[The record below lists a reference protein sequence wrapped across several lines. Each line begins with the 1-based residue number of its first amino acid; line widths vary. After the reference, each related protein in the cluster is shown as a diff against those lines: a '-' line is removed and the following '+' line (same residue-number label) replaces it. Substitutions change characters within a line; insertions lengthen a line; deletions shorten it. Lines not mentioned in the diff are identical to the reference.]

1 MATNG
6 KKPTPP
12 SQRDISISAQQPYN
26 PPSGAPGF
34 AYEGNPSNAQPN
46 LQDRSN
52 QISFKGDTVKPFTLG
67 IQDIDEAVI
76 YYIENIIK
84 PTVIQNGVVQKVPIV
99 YGSAERW
106 KQIQK
111 SGFLKDVEG
120 KTMLPFITFK
130 RDSIEKN
137 RTITNKL
144 DSNFPNNYYVFTKT
158 YNKKDVYDKFSIL
171 NNRKPTK
178 EYYVVVVPDYVT
190 VTYSFVVGT
199 YYIEQMNK
207 IVEAMNYASDSYW
220 GNPERFKFKANI
232 DSFSHAVEIVSA
244 NERSI
249 RSTFSLKLN
258 GYIVPDNIQK
268 QLISLKKFSERN
280 QVVFNTEIVSDV
292 NNIPN
297 INNLPNP
304 RLDAYEGGSVD
315 EIEF

>member
-1 MATNG
+1 MATDG
-6 KKPTPP
+6 KKPIPP
-12 SQRDISISAQQPYN
+12 TQREISISAQQPYD

-34 AYEGNPSNAQPN
+34 TYEGNPSNAQQNPV
-46 LQDRSN
+46 DRSN

-76 YYIENIIK
+76 YYVENVIK
-84 PTVIQNGVVQKVPIV
+84 PTVVQNGVIQKVPTI

-106 KQIQK
+106 KQLQK
-111 SGFLKDVEG
+111 DGFLKDAEG

-130 RDSIEKN
+130 RDSIDKN
-137 RTITNKL
+137 RSITNKL
-144 DSNFPNNYYVFTKT
+144 DSNFPNNYYIFTKT

-190 VTYSFVVGT
+190 VTYSFIIGT
-199 YYIEQMNK
+199 YYIEQNNK
-207 IVEAMNYASDSYW
+207 IIEAMNYASDSYW

-232 DSFSHAVEIVSA
+232 DSFSHAVETASTS
-244 NERSI
+244 ERSV

-268 QLISLKKFSERN
+268 QLISLKKYSERN
-280 QVVFNTEIVSDV
+280 QIIFNTEIVSDV

-297 INNLPNP
+297 INSPLNP
-304 RLDAYEGGSVD
+304 RLESYEGGTVD
-315 EIEF
+315 EIGF

>member
-1 MATNG
+1 MAEQG
-6 KKPTPP
+6 KKPIP
-12 SQRDISISAQQPYN
+12 STQREISISQHQPYDVT
-26 PPSGAPGF
+26 S
-34 AYEGNPSNAQPN
+34 GNPNNSFVNPK
-46 LQDRSN
+46 DRSN
-52 QISFKGDTVKPFTLG
+52 QISFKDDTVKPFTLG
-67 IQDIDEAVI
+67 IQDIDEAII

-84 PTVIQNGVVQKVPIV
+84 PSIVQNGVIQKVPIV

-106 KQIQK
+106 KQLQK
-111 SGFLKDVEG
+111 DGFLKDAEG

-130 RDSIEKN
+130 RDTIEKN

-158 YNKKDVYDKFSIL
+158 YNKKDVYDKFNIL

-304 RLDAYEGGSVD
+304 RLDAYKGGSVD